1 VLIELKRDS
10 HVPLYDQIAG
20 QVRGM
25 ITGGTLKIG
34 DRLPANRELARILG
48 VNRTTVTT
56 AYAELMA
63 DGLINSHVGRGT
75 FICALPAAERPAP
88 GKERPRPSPI
98 QWGALLTDQGRD
110 TWLSGL
116 PPSPGKGFISLAYS
130 LPASDVF
137 PLDEFRRAVDRVIR
151 KEGRVLL
158 ESGAT
163 GGYDPLQEYVAAQMA
178 SSGARVGPEQILITN
193 GCQQSLNLI
202 CQVLVGPGDEVAVE
216 NPTYPGALSV
226 FCGNNSRHISVPVGP
241 RGIDLDVLESVL
253 SQRRPKLI
261 YTIPSFQNPTGAT
274 MDMAARRRLLE
285 LAVKH
290 RIPIIEDDIYREL
303 RYDGPSLP
311 SLKALDDC
319 GLVIYVNSFSKIG
332 FPGVR
337 VGWIAADKSLI
348 AHLSAAK
355 RRSDLHTS
363 VLAQAAIYEF
373 SRRGLIA
380 KHIKRLKKVHAER
393 RDAMLAALE
402 KYFPDEST
410 WTRPEGGMAI
420 WVAMPEAMDA
430 NQVLRESIEKGVVFS
445 PGEHFYSNLAPANMA
460 RLSFSTATP
469 AAIEEAVKRLG
480 AILKARL
487 VSLKKQRTGRPAEA
501 FRALV

>member
-1 VLIELKRDS
+1 
-10 HVPLYDQIAG
+10 
-20 QVRGM
+20 M
-25 ITGGTLKIG
+25 
-34 DRLPANRELARILG
+34 
-48 VNRTTVTT
+48 
-56 AYAELMA
+56 
-63 DGLINSHVGRGT
+63 
-75 FICALPAAERPAP
+75 
-88 GKERPRPSPI
+88 
-98 QWGALLTDQGRD
+98 
-110 TWLSGL
+110 
-116 PPSPGKGFISLAYS
+116 
-130 LPASDVF
+130 DV
-137 PLDEFRRAVDRVIR
+137 
-151 KEGRVLL
+151 
-158 ESGAT
+158 
-163 GGYDPLQEYVAAQMA
+163 
-178 SSGARVGPEQILITN
+178 
-193 GCQQSLNLI
+193 
-202 CQVLVGPGDEVAVE
+202 
-216 NPTYPGALSV
+216 
-226 FCGNNSRHISVPVGP
+226 
-241 RGIDLDVLESVL
+241 
-253 SQRRPKLI
+253 
-261 YTIPSFQNPTGAT
+261 
-274 MDMAARRRLLE
+274 AARRRLLE

-332 FPGVR
+332 FPGIR

-393 RDAMLAALE
+393 RDAMLAALG

-410 WTRPEGGMAI
+410 WTSPEGGMGI